1 MSSTHKFPV
10 NIFNLEGG
18 ETTLARDKGNFHAPG
33 KNRTRDHPGSVV
45 GTFDKHVVFGGSWVQ
60 FSSGVRKF
68 SLSRASMISPP
79 SKLKMFT
86 GSVCVLLT
94 SASLKLIKIKIK
106 LIYAT
111 TSSWEKNKNGGWK
124 LSDTDWFYFS
134 FYSRSCFFSIIQVFF
149 LWSKLIRVQFYFI
162 LFFSSIRVG
171 PSRFELIPPGLA
183 SELIRS
189 DLYLPVLKY
198 QKLHIF
204 RSRFTHL
211 VGGPRIFGFLLV
223 SLFWSWLK
231 EVS

>member
-1 MSSTHKFPV
+1 
-10 NIFNLEGG
+10 
-18 ETTLARDKGNFHAPG
+18 
-33 KNRTRDHPGSVV
+33 
-45 GTFDKHVVFGGSWVQ
+45 
-60 FSSGVRKF
+60 
-68 SLSRASMISPP
+68 MISPP

-94 SASLKLIKIKIK
+94 SVSLKLIEIKIK
-106 LIYAT
+106 FT
-111 TSSWEKNKNGGWK
+111 HEFVRKKQNGGWK

-134 FYSRSCFFSIIQVFF
+134 FYSRSCFFFSIIRVFF

-171 PSRFELIPPGLA
+171 PSRSELIPPGLA

-198 QKLHIF
+198 QKLQIF
-204 RSRFTHL
+204 RSRLTHL
-211 VGGPRIFGFLLV
+211 VGGPSIFGFLLV